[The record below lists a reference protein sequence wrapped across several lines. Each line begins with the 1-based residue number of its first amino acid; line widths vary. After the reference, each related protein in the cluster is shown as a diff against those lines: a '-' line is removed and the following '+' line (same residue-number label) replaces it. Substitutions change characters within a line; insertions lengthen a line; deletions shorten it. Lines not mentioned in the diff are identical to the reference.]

1 MAKKSTDEEA
11 LALDLR
17 AEKLEGWEREY
28 RFGAMAAG
36 GPARPA
42 CPAGPGR
49 TEGLAV
55 RFCPPG
61 AGHRCRGRGRRMDRW
76 AGHTR
81 GAGFEEDLRKYDA
94 AMRLGWT
101 VYRCSPAMVRQGV
114 AIDTIKRLILAA
126 EGNW

>member
-1 MAKKSTDEEA
+1 M
-11 LALDLR
+11 
-17 AEKLEGWEREY
+17 
-28 RFGAMAAG
+28 
-36 GPARPA
+36 
-42 CPAGPGR
+42 
-49 TEGLAV
+49 
-55 RFCPPG
+55 
-61 AGHRCRGRGRRMDRW
+61 